1 MKSGREGRT
10 KMPSLFYIASL
21 MFIASPYPVFWLL
34 HFLIAT
40 IMSGMMAD
48 ITDSSPLSIVVL
60 SPEFVVGLVHEH
72 AILKEHDVQDPPE
85 AEQEWQHEEE
95 LPVSPGEDCDADCD
109 QEEVEECSLRRCVP
123 HIV

>member
-40 IMSGMMAD
+40 IMSVMMAD
-48 ITDSSPLSIVVL
+48 IFADSSPLSIVVL
-60 SPEFVVGLVHEH
+60 SPEFVVWLVHEH

-85 AEQEWQHEEE
+85 AEQEW
-95 LPVSPGEDCDADCD
+95 
-109 QEEVEECSLRRCVP
+109 
-123 HIV
+123 